1 MKIVA
6 SSTLTLMALASVAII
21 TGCGGG
27 NASSITPLSITVSVT
42 ASVNPIEANS
52 QSLVTAMLAGDT
64 SGKGVMWTVSCS
76 AAQCGTIASN
86 PSPAPNNYPA
96 TYTSPTA
103 PPPSDLV
110 VTIKATSVA
119 DASKS
124 GATTITIS
132 AITVSLTQTTATLQA
147 GGNNTV
153 TIGANVNNDPSG
165 QGVTWSI
172 TPASGGGTLSSQGI
186 FGVTYNAPTTPPAN
200 DLQVTVTATSIE
212 DSSKTAVV
220 TITIPSVVITV
231 TPAMA
236 SVEATGTVSNIVATL
251 NNDVKGQGVTWT
263 ISCSTQPCGSIAP
276 GSTMSGN
283 ATTYTAPPTP
293 PASDVPVTVT
303 ATSVADPAAQTSIT
317 ITVNAILV
325 TVTSATG
332 TVQFGQAVPNIVA
345 TVQFDPANKGVTWAI
360 QPCGQADCG
369 SISPSATASGQ
380 AITYTAP
387 ANPPASNLG
396 IQIVATSDSDPN
408 QQVSLTITVLA
419 ITVVVSPSSGFIPVG
434 ATSALNAT
442 PFTVAVN
449 NDTSGQG
456 ATWTLT
462 QNSTA
467 CSPTCGTISVA
478 STGACTPNCAPTTYA
493 APSSVPANN
502 QVTLT
507 ATSVEDTTKSNSATI
522 TLTLGTVKLLPAAL
536 NFGRL
541 KITSTS
547 HPTKRL
553 TETLTNT
560 GGSALNITG
569 QSVSSGPFS
578 VTAPCQGSTA
588 TSVASGASCDI
599 TVTFAPLTSGGFNA
613 KLTITDNDATSPQ
626 LVPVSG
632 SACSGFNC
640 RIASDIRTAVA
651 SNPTPTT
658 PAPTGPFSV
667 GTRTLDLIDQTRS
680 DPYLNNRSKRE
691 LLVRF
696 WYPAVVSHGCQ
707 PAQYAS
713 PGVWN
718 YFAELERV
726 AAPAV
731 KTNSCQDAPMADGRH
746 PVVVFTHG
754 YTGTFT
760 DYTFLFEDFASRG
773 YVVASVNHTFEAT
786 AAEFPDGRLIKSV
799 IGSHFGNT
807 TQLDAKATSFAVAVR
822 MADLKFVVDELQR
835 MNAARAGQFAK
846 KLDLSRLALAG
857 HSLGGLTALLG
868 MEMEPRFRAA
878 VDLDGVTPGPLFG
891 TTDKPVLML
900 FSGRDPWDHD
910 TCHLWGQLHGAR
922 LGLSFKGSDHLTPSD
937 AVWLANGAVQTG
949 TVGMEKTVE
958 AIRNFVAAFLDSN
971 VRGIAAGPLLR
982 GASSE
987 YPDVEVTTR
996 GDSPCGQAKNAS
1008 GR

>member
-6 SSTLTLMALASVAII
+6 SSALTLMALASAAII
-21 TGCGGG
+21 TGCGGSI
-27 NASSITPLSITVSVT
+27 APSITPTNITVSVIV
-42 ASVNPIEANS
+42 SVNPIEANS
-52 QSLVTAMLAGDT
+52 TSPVTALVTGDA
-64 SGKGVMWTVSCS
+64 SGKGVTWTVSCS

-86 PSPAPNNYPA
+86 PSPAPNTYA
-96 TYTSPTA
+96 ASYTSPTA

-110 VTIKATSVA
+110 VTIKATAVA
-119 DASKS
+119 DASKF
-124 GATTITIS
+124 GTTSITVS
-132 AITVSLTQTTATLQA
+132 AITVSVTPTTATLQA
-147 GGNNTV
+147 GANNTV
-153 TIGANVNNDPSG
+153 TIIPNTNNDPSG

-172 TPASGGGTLSSQGI
+172 APASGGGTLSGQSG

-212 DSSKTAVV
+212 DPSKSAVV

-231 TPAMA
+231 TPATA
-236 SVEATGTVSNIVATL
+236 DVEATGTVPNIVATVT
-251 NNDVKGQGVTWT
+251 NDSTGKGVTWT
-263 ISCSTQPCGSIAP
+263 VSCSTPPCGSIAP
-276 GSTMSGN
+276 GPTLSGN
-283 ATTYTAPPTP
+283 PTTYTAPPTP
-293 PASDVPVTVT
+293 PPSDASVTVT

-317 ITVNAILV
+317 ITVKAISV
-325 TVTSATG
+325 TVTAQAG
-332 TVQFGQAVPNIVA
+332 TVQFGQTVPNIVA

-360 QPCGQADCG
+360 QPCGQTDCG
-369 SISPSATASGQ
+369 SISTNATLSGQ

-387 ANPPASNLG
+387 ANPPTSNLG

-408 QQVSLTITVLA
+408 QQGSVTITVLA
-419 ITVVVSPSSGFIPVG
+419 IVVVVSPTSGFIPVG
-434 ATSALNAT
+434 ATAALNAT

-462 QNSTA
+462 QSGTA
-467 CSPTCGTISVA
+467 CSSTCGTISPV

-522 TLTLGTVKLLPAAL
+522 TLTLGAVKLIPAAL

-541 KITSTS
+541 KVTSTK
-547 HPTKRL
+547 HPTKTL
-553 TETLTNT
+553 VEALTNT

-569 QSVSSGPFS
+569 QSVSNGPFS
-578 VTAPCQGSTA
+578 VTAPCQGST
-588 TSVASGASCDI
+588 TTNVASGASCSI
-599 TVTFAPLTSGGFNA
+599 SVTFAPLSAGGFQAN
-613 KLTITDNDATSPQ
+613 LTITDNDTTSPQ
-626 LVPVSG
+626 LVPVAG
-632 SACSGFNC
+632 SACSGVNC
-640 RIASDIRTAVA
+640 RVAADIRTAVA
-651 SNPTPTT
+651 SNPTPTA

-680 DPYLNNRSKRE
+680 DPYLNNGSKRE

-707 PAQYAS
+707 PAPYTS
-713 PGVWN
+713 PGAWS
-718 YFAELERV
+718 YFAKLERV
-726 AAPAV
+726 APPAV
-731 KTNSCQDAPMADGRH
+731 KTNSCQDAPITPEKH
-746 PVVVFTHG
+746 PVVIFTHG

-760 DYTFLFEDFASRG
+760 DYTFLFEDLASRG

-786 AAEFPDGRLIKSV
+786 ATEFPDGRLVKSLA
-799 IGSHFGNT
+799 GSHFGNT
-807 TQLDAKATSFAVAVR
+807 MQLDDKAAAFSVAVR
-822 MADLKFVVDELQR
+822 IADLKFVVDELQR
-835 MNAARAGQFAK
+835 MDADRTGQFAK
-846 KLDLSRLALAG
+846 KLDLSHLALAG

-878 VDLDGVTPGPLFG
+878 VDLDGVTPGSLFG

-900 FSGRDPWDHD
+900 FSGRDPWDRD
-910 TCHLWGQLHGAR
+910 TCHLWGQLQGAR
-922 LGLSFKGSDHLTPSD
+922 LGLSFTGSDHLTPSD
-937 AVWLANGAVQTG
+937 AVWLAIGAVPTG

-971 VRGIAAGPLLR
+971 VRGIPAGPVLR
-982 GASSE
+982 GESSE

-996 GDSPCGQAKNAS
+996 NDSACGQAKNGS
-1008 GR
+1008 ER